1 MASPQ
6 RGCKLFATCFA
17 QLLKNVSKQEPA
29 TASSLPLGSEKRVK
43 AAASYS
49 RGYITMAETIV
60 PLENH
65 TGLRAGDGPG

>member
-1 MASPQ
+1 MNGITPERLQAL
-6 RGCKLFATCFA
+6 CHLFRAA
-17 QLLKNVSKQEPA
+17 
-29 TASSLPLGSEKRVK
+29 SEKRVK